1 MVAIFSD
8 SLPARRAKYKGMVK
22 EKKKHTEIEERKF
35 KNIIGILYKYAYIH
49 VYITSI

>member
-22 EKKKHTEIEERKF
+22 EIKKKNTQKLKKENSRI
-35 KNIIGILYKYAYIH
+35 
-49 VYITSI
+49 